1 MNGIK
6 VILLLNGLISFICLF
21 FRNNKMDDNVAILSS
36 RWLCLTKATYNNICF
51 TETFCPGFCGKNQAN
66 ATFGARKHHED

>member
-21 FRNNKMDDNVAILSS
+21 FRNNKMDDNVAILLS
-36 RWLCLTKATYNNICF
+36 LVMFDKGYV
-51 TETFCPGFCGKNQAN
+51 
-66 ATFGARKHHED
+66 